1 MESRVESWVE
11 CSLAAS
17 PLFKGFSAYLGGVLA
32 STEQTGSPLGA
43 NRQSGRSRVA
53 FRSERTKR
61 VNNFFVCFCAVIEK
75 NALLLQKIQITMIL
89 PFHIIQLLKSKSG
102 SELRLPSDCEFLSLD
117 IESKTGV
124 RIGATTLKRLLGFAQ
139 DERTPHTST
148 LDAIARYLGYAHWE
162 ELSNIEDSGNS
173 DFDSS
178 DDEVR
183 SADLQP
189 GTCVEITYLP
199 DRKVRMQYLGNQR
212 YRIVE
217 SINSKL
223 QIADEVE
230 IQNFVFH
237 HPLLVLNVWRGGEP
251 LGQFTAGRV
260 SGLSSVSIL

>member
-1 MESRVESWVE
+1 
-11 CSLAAS
+11 
-17 PLFKGFSAYLGGVLA
+17 
-32 STEQTGSPLGA
+32 
-43 NRQSGRSRVA
+43 
-53 FRSERTKR
+53 
-61 VNNFFVCFCAVIEK
+61 
-75 NALLLQKIQITMIL
+75 MIL

-139 DERTPHTST
+139 DDRTPHTST
-148 LDAIARYLGYAHWE
+148 LDASARYLGYAHWE

-199 DRKVRMQYLGNQR
+199 DRMVRIQYQGNRR
-212 YRIVE
+212 YLVVE
-217 SINSKL
+217 SQNSKL
-223 QIADEVE
+223 QVGDELE
-230 IQNFVFH
+230 ILNFVLH
-237 HPLLVLNVWRGGEP
+237 HPLLVLNVWRCGEP
-251 LGQFTAGRV
+251 LGPFTAGRV
-260 SGLSSVSIL
+260 SGLSSIILLQ